1 MERRTFRDHLCNWL
15 GFTFLWRLQVL
26 HRREEGQERRGIEHD
41 VACLDVINHAW
52 SSRQE

>member
-26 HRREEGQERRGIEHD
+26 HRREEGQERREGWRGIT
-41 VACLDVINHAW
+41 LDF
-52 SSRQE
+52 RQSWTHP